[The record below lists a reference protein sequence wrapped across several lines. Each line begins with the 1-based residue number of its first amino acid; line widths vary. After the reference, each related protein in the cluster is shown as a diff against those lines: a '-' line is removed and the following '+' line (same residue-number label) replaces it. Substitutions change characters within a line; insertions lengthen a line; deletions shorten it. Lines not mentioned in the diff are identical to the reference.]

1 MEKNKIK
8 KSRRKVRVATII
20 ILFVVIA
27 AVATA
32 VYFIRQ
38 KDTKT
43 YTASENQYMLHEEDV
58 SYDEATGIYYVN
70 NIILV
75 FCEPGTSDA
84 EKEEVA
90 NELNGTIEGCM
101 DTIEQIQVR
110 VKKGT
115 YQELN
120 QLCEEVKEKDY
131 VAEALVDLAF
141 RTQFTYTLPNDP
153 WTVEGSDSSE
163 EDKNDEKE
171 LEKWDV
177 AHPDG
182 NNWWAE
188 AINAPGAWKYTA
200 KMQAVTVS
208 VLDSGFPTDH
218 EDLLCSI
225 LNPEFNVP
233 DDHGTGVAGIIGA
246 TMNNERGL
254 AGVAPNAD
262 LLCYDIAATDKQNKE
277 IKDNGGS
284 DWNSG
289 NGLMAGIDECIKKV
303 GKDKHTVVNISWTNG
318 PKAQKE
324 ALGRDYWTT
333 EETNEA
339 GNFFSTYVVQM
350 LEQGYDFVIVQSAGN
365 GDSNGVGYNA
375 LNAGYF
381 AAITEENC
389 NTSGSSISPE
399 EVTDRIIVVAGTEK
413 VSDGNY
419 RLTRFSNYGEQVDIA
434 APGQNIFTTSVDGYN
449 AACDGVSCSTPM
461 VAGAAAVVWGLAPE
475 LTGDQIKG
483 ILCQNSDK
491 KVKTNPNTEAD
502 SDDTYPLLNVGKAA
516 EYAMNIDWN
525 NVVEHAY
532 EEYDIAAGLTT
543 MTGNWDETMKMTAD
557 IRGIGRRN
565 KYTDCNA
572 GSHFEVRKY
581 NPNNEDARTVVG
593 NGYFTI
599 KDLSRKWE
607 MESVGGGILRQ
618 YTEPQGLSPDD
629 RLKQDFF
636 DFSNI
641 TENMISSATAVVG
654 NTIKFKISGKDA
666 AKLKLTAAEQLSN
679 NGKLEYYPEDDI
691 NVTVRIADEG
701 TIESIRFQ
709 FPAGLNYNGSNRVT
723 YFNFKY
729 TFEPVEGTSE
739 YPDQSLEIDLNTG
752 VPIKP
757 GYYNDS
763 EYEPEGAYCIIVT
776 DCSEEEIIFAV
787 DKMEPDGNYEYV
799 TNLIHGSIVDGTV
812 NFSWTDSWF
821 NEGTGVLR
829 LGENEL
835 YLQMEETV
843 RSDYNYSTLATDR
856 ERTFIYSRA
865 LSEDERAHYYEN
877 LDQGDAE
884 QEENM
889 SEAQLIQKIIEHYEA
904 KLPEGDG
911 GTYTILD
918 DEIWQDGD
926 SFKCILRYQMSEEAG
941 SEMIENGVVPS
952 ANRYT
957 GMVEANTST
966 GEVTMDTD
974 DEIWYLW

>member
-1 MEKNKIK
+1 MGKNEGNK
-8 KSRRKVRVATII
+8 KHRKVYAVFM
-20 ILFVVIA
+20 ILLAAIA
-27 AVATA
+27 AVIA
-32 VYFIRQ
+32 VYFIFIRRE
-38 KDTKT
+38 DTKT
-43 YTASENQYMLHEEDV
+43 YTASEDQYMLYEKDV
-58 SYDEATGIYYVN
+58 SYDEGIGIHYVN

-75 FCEPGTSDA
+75 FCEPGTSDE

-90 NELNGTIEGCM
+90 NELNGTIEGRM
-101 DTIEQIQVR
+101 DSIDQIQVR

-120 QLCEEVKEKDY
+120 QLCEEAKEKDY

-141 RTQFTYTLPNDP
+141 RTQFTYALPNDP
-153 WTVEGSDSSE
+153 WTVEASDSSE
-163 EDKNDEKE
+163 EDINDEKK

-177 AHPDG
+177 ANPDG

-188 AINAPGAWKYTA
+188 AINAPEAWKYTA

-254 AGVAPNAD
+254 AGMAPNTD
-262 LLCYDIAATDKQNKE
+262 LLCYDIVATDKQNKE

-284 DWNSG
+284 GWNSG

-324 ALGRDYWTT
+324 ALGRDYWTR

-339 GNFFSTYVVQM
+339 GNYFSTYVVQM

-365 GDSNGVGYNA
+365 GNSNGVGYNA
-375 LNAGYF
+375 LNAGFF

-389 NTSGSSISPE
+389 NTSDSNISPE

-419 RLTRFSNYGEQVDIA
+419 RLARFSNYGEQVDIA

-449 AACDGVSCSTPM
+449 ADCAGVSYSTPM

-516 EYAMNIDWN
+516 EYVMNIDWD

-543 MTGNWDETMKMTAD
+543 MTGNWYETMEMTAD

-572 GSHFEVRKY
+572 GSHFEIRKY

-593 NGYFTI
+593 NGDFTI
-599 KDLSRKWE
+599 KDLSRKWK
-607 MESVGGGILRQ
+607 MESVGGGTLRQ

-629 RLKQDFF
+629 RLKQEFF

-641 TENMISSATAVVG
+641 AEEMISSASLIVG
-654 NTIKFKISGKDA
+654 NTIKFKIRGEDA
-666 AKLKLTAAEQLSN
+666 AKIKLTAAEQLSED
-679 NGKLEYYPEDDI
+679 GELWYYPKDDI
-691 NVTVRIADEG
+691 NVTVKIADEG

-709 FPAGLNYNGSNRVT
+709 FSADLNYNGNDRVT
-723 YFNFKY
+723 DFNLKY
-729 TFEPVEGTSE
+729 TFKPVEGTPE
-739 YPDQSLEIDLNTG
+739 YSDQSLEIDLNTG
-752 VPIKP
+752 VPVKP

-763 EYEPEGAYCIIVT
+763 EYEPEDAYCIIVT
-776 DCSEEEIIFAV
+776 DYSEEEIVFAV
-787 DKMEPDGNYEYV
+787 DKVDPNGSYEYV
-799 TNLIHGSIVDGTV
+799 TNLIHGKIIDGAV

-829 LGENEL
+829 IGENEL

-843 RSDYNYSTLATDR
+843 QSDYNYSTLATDR

-865 LSEDERAHYYEN
+865 LSEDERTHYYEQ
-877 LDQGDAE
+877 LDQGDVE
-884 QEENM
+884 QKENLSEEELM
-889 SEAQLIQKIIEHYEA
+889 QKIIEHYEA
-904 KLPEGDG
+904 ELPEDDG
-911 GTYTILD
+911 GTYTIFE
-918 DEIWQDGD
+918 DEIRREGD
-926 SFKCILRYQMSEEAG
+926 IYSCILRYQMSEETG
-941 SEMIENGVVPS
+941 SEMIKNGIVPS
-952 ANRYT
+952 ANRFT
-957 GMVEANTST
+957 GVVEANIST
-966 GEVTMDTD
+966 GEVTMDTN

>member
-1 MEKNKIK
+1 MGKNEGNK
-8 KSRRKVRVATII
+8 KHRKVYAVFM
-20 ILFVVIA
+20 ILLAAIA
-27 AVATA
+27 AVIA
-32 VYFIRQ
+32 VYFIFIRREE
-38 KDTKT
+38 TKT
-43 YTASENQYMLHEEDV
+43 YTASEDQYMLYEKDV
-58 SYDEATGIYYVN
+58 SYDERTGIHYVN
-70 NIILV
+70 SIILV
-75 FCEPGTSDA
+75 FCEPGTSDE

-90 NELNGTIEGCM
+90 NELNGTIEGRM
-101 DTIEQIQVR
+101 DSIDQIQVR

-120 QLCEEVKEKDY
+120 QLCEEAKEKDY

-141 RTQFTYTLPNDP
+141 QTQFTYALPNDT
-153 WTVEGSDSSE
+153 WTVEDLGGSE
-163 EDKNDEKE
+163 ENKNDEKE

-188 AINAPGAWKYTA
+188 AINAPGAWEYTD

-208 VLDSGFPTDH
+208 VLDSGFPTKH
-218 EDLLCSI
+218 EDLLCSV

-233 DDHGTGVAGIIGA
+233 DDHGTGVTGVIGA
-246 TMNNERGL
+246 TMNNGKGL
-254 AGVAPNAD
+254 AGVAPNSD
-262 LLCYDIAATDKQNKE
+262 LLCYDIAATDGQNKE
-277 IKDNGGS
+277 IKDKGGS

-289 NGLMAGIDECIKKV
+289 NALMEGLDECIRKV

-339 GNFFSTYVVQM
+339 GNYFSTYLVQI

-375 LNAGYF
+375 LNAGFF
-381 AAITEENC
+381 AAVTEENC
-389 NTSGSSISPE
+389 NTSDSNISPE

-413 VSDGNY
+413 VSDGYY
-419 RLTRFSNYGEQVDIA
+419 RLARFSNYGEQVDMA
-434 APGQNIFTTSVDGYN
+434 APGQNIFTTSVDSYDDDC
-449 AACDGVSCSTPM
+449 AGVSFSTPM

-483 ILCQNSDK
+483 ILCRNSDK
-491 KVKTNPNTEAD
+491 NVKTNPNTEAD
-502 SDDTYPLLNVGKAA
+502 PDDTYPLLNVGKAA
-516 EYAMNIDWN
+516 EYAMNIDWD
-525 NVVEHAY
+525 NVAEHAY
-532 EEYDIAAGLTT
+532 QEYEIAAGLTT
-543 MTGNWDETMKMTAD
+543 MTGNWDETMEMTAD

-572 GSHFEVRKY
+572 GSHFEIRKY
-581 NPNNEDARTVVG
+581 NSNNEDARVVVG
-593 NGYFTI
+593 TGDFTI
-599 KDLSRKWE
+599 KDLSRTWK
-607 MESVGGGILRQ
+607 MESVAGGTLRQ
-618 YTEPQGLSPDD
+618 YTKPQGLSPDD

-641 TENMISSATAVVG
+641 TEDMISSAAAVVG

-666 AKLKLTAAEQLSN
+666 AKLKLTAAEQLSD

-723 YFNFKY
+723 YFNLKY
-729 TFEPVEGTSE
+729 TFQPVEGTPE
-739 YPDQSLEIDLNTG
+739 YPDQSLEIDLNTR

-763 EYEPEGAYCIIVT
+763 EYEPADAYCIIVT
-776 DCSEEEIIFAV
+776 DCSEEEIVFAV
-787 DKMEPDGNYEYV
+787 DKVDPNGSFEYV
-799 TNLIHGSIVDGTV
+799 TNLIHGKIIDGAV

-829 LGENEL
+829 IGEDAL

-843 RSDYNYSTLATDR
+843 HSDFNYSTLVTDR
-856 ERTFIYSRA
+856 ERTFVYSRA
-865 LSEDERAHYYEN
+865 LSEDERTHYYEN
-877 LDQGDAE
+877 LDQDDAE
-884 QEENM
+884 QEENL

-957 GMVEANTST
+957 GTVEANTST